1 MQAFS
6 QAVVISVVHDET
18 PADYDTLTLWD
29 PPIDSTKQQNI
40 RIYQNEQS
48 TMGLCVP
55 SDLHAG
61 REGCASTTQCK
72 NHLFGQPRPLHPV
85 TQAPTNT

>member
-18 PADYDTLTLWD
+18 HADYDTLTLWD
-29 PPIDSTKQQNI
+29 LGQ
-40 RIYQNEQS
+40 
-48 TMGLCVP
+48 
-55 SDLHAG
+55 
-61 REGCASTTQCK
+61 TT
-72 NHLFGQPRPLHPV
+72 FGQPRPLHPV